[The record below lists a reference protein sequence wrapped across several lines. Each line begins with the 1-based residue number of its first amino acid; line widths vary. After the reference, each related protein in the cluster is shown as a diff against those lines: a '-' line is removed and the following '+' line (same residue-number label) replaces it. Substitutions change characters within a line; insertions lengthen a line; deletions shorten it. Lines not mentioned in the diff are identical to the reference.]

1 MKTLD
6 LRQALPDTMTLLEDR
21 GEPATITA
29 VLKTLGVALAPT
41 LRPSDPVDA
50 PTRMAP
56 GTAPATA
63 GLVSLGRFQL
73 QSELGRGGMGR
84 VMEAR
89 DPELRRSV
97 AVKVIIDPSR
107 VTESQLARFVAEAQ
121 ITSQLEHPN
130 IVPVHEMGVTPAG
143 DLFFVMKK
151 VEGRSLRQVLAALRD
166 GDEATTAEWPRSK
179 LLHAFIQ
186 VCNAVAYAHDRGVLH
201 RDLKPDNVM
210 LGPFGEVLLMDWGV
224 ARLAGD
230 TSEVVSSEAIEKV
243 TVVKTLDG
251 AAIGTPGFM
260 SPEQALG
267 NLHELDARSDVWS
280 LGAVLYELLTLQP
293 AYSAPNVYALM
304 FAAMSGLPED
314 PRRRAPQ
321 RNIPEEIAQV
331 CLQALASERQER
343 FATASE
349 LAGAV
354 EAFLAGSKRREAALR
369 HVAEAE
375 AAWARYGAL
384 ATEREELVAREK
396 ALDEGLEPW
405 ATLEEKA
412 ELLTVREQ
420 LSGLGRVRVDRFE
433 EVVFACE
440 QALSQD
446 PGNPEASALL
456 AAVHY
461 ARFEEAE
468 SARDEDD
475 QHHHEQRVRR
485 YDRRGGYASL
495 LKGTG
500 ALTLRTDPP
509 GAEVVCERYEQRG
522 LVWPLVE
529 RRVLG
534 TTPLERVPLEQ
545 GSYLLTLR
553 SPGKRDTRY
562 PVFIPRGRHWDSGEM
577 PVPLYSDADIGAG
590 MVYVPPGPF
599 VCGGDAEAQESLPR
613 SGPWAEGFFL
623 SVFPVTM
630 GGYCDFINAVHARDP
645 EEAWCRLPRQE
656 SGLKSS
662 GGQYWDRPAPG
673 EPYSVPEVDRDGDR
687 WDPLWP
693 VSAVSWDDAMAYV
706 AWRSERD
713 GVGWLLPGELQ
724 WEKAARGADGR
735 IFPWG
740 DGFDPTL
747 CKMRASRPGRPQ
759 PEVVGTFPTDISP
772 YGARDLAGGMRDW
785 CGDADYGGDPKRR
798 PVRGGSWH
806 SYARNCRAAYRS
818 GSAPWYVFTHY
829 GFRLA
834 RAAARSGP
842 QDSG

>member
-21 GEPATITA
+21 GEPASVSA
-29 VLKTLGVALAPT
+29 VLETLGIALPRT
-41 LRPSDPVDA
+41 LRPSEPGEA
-50 PTRMAP
+50 PPSRSGAAP
-56 GTAPATA
+56 GV
-63 GLVSLGRFQL
+63 GNLVSLGRFQFL
-73 QSELGRGGMGR
+73 AELGRGGMGR
-84 VMEAR
+84 VLEAR

-107 VTESQLARFVAEAQ
+107 VTEAQLGRFVAEAQ

-130 IVPVHEMGVTPAG
+130 IVPVHEMGLTPTG

-151 VEGRSLRQVLAALRD
+151 VEGRSMRQVLAALRD
-166 GDEATTAEWPRSK
+166 GDEATTAEWSRTK

-210 LGPFGEVLLMDWGV
+210 LGAFGEVLLMDWGV

-230 TSEVVSSEAIEKV
+230 TTEVVSSEAIEKV
-243 TVVKTLDG
+243 TVAKTLDG

-260 SPEQALG
+260 SPEQAQG

-280 LGAVLYELLTLQP
+280 LGAVLYELLTLRP
-293 AYSAPNVYALM
+293 AYEAPNVYALM
-304 FAAMSGLPED
+304 YRAMSGPPED
-314 PRRRAPQ
+314 PRARAPQ
-321 RNIPEEIAQV
+321 RNIPEEISQV
-331 CLQALASERQER
+331 CLQALARERQDR
-343 FATASE
+343 FATATE
-349 LAGAV
+349 LAVAV

-375 AAWARYGAL
+375 GAWARYGAL
-384 ATEREELVAREK
+384 ATEREELAARER
-396 ALDEGLEPW
+396 ALDEALEPW

-412 ELLTVREQ
+412 ELRATRRR
-420 LSGLGRVRVDRFE
+420 LGTIAPERVKRFS
-433 EVVFACE
+433 EVLGSCE
-440 QALSQD
+440 QAFSQD
-446 PGNPEASALL
+446 PNNAETRGLL
-456 AAVHY
+456 ARVHY

-468 SARDEDD
+468 AARDEEDRLFQED
-475 QHHHEQRVRR
+475 RVRA
-485 YDRRGGYASL
+485 YDDGHYAVL

-509 GAEVVCERYEQRG
+509 GAEVVCERYDTSAD

-534 TTPLERVPLEQ
+534 TTPLLQLPLEQ

-562 PVFIPRGRHWDSGEM
+562 PVFIPRGRHWDSGER

-645 EEAWCRLPRQE
+645 EEAWGRLPRQE

-673 EPYSVPEVDRDGDR
+673 VPYSVPEEDRDGDR
-687 WDPLWP
+687 WNPLWP
-693 VSAVSWDDAMAYV
+693 AFAVSWEDAMAYV

-713 GVGWLLPGELQ
+713 GVAWFLPSEQQ

-759 PEVVGTFPTDISP
+759 PEVVGTFPADISP

-798 PVRGGSWH
+798 PVRGGSWFTD
-806 SYARNCRAAYRS
+806 ARYCRAANRF
-818 GSAPWYVFTHY
+818 GVDPWFVFAIY

-834 RAAARSGP
+834 RAAAPSGP